1 MCFGGGG
8 GGGGTTQAP
17 TFNFPTIVNPQEVKP
32 PQPVSR
38 TYKPLIDEFTSAAV
52 RQAGTA
58 KKRNQKG
65 TVRRQSLS
73 TGTSI
78 ASGGGSP
85 AGGINL

>member
-8 GGGGTTQAP
+8 GQQQAP
-17 TFNFPTIVNPQEVKP
+17 TVQFNTPTVVKP
-32 PQPVSR
+32 TPTPPPPPVSR
-38 TYKPLIDEFTSAAV
+38 TYKPLINEFSSAAV